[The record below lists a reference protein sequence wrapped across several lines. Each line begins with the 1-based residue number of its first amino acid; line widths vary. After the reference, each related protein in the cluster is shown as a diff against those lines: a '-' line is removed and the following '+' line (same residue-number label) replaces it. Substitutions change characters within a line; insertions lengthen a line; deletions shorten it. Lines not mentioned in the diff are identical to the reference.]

1 MAKTCCV
8 CDSKIGAFDK
18 PKQLIDGN
26 DEYVLCNE
34 CGEKMNDARATNI
47 APDNKTALS
56 YHNRAIDHFANYLA
70 NAELEDIVVA
80 ALMELPDIAERQR
93 AHAEA
98 SATKAEN
105 ERRYREEKDSVI
117 ATTGYEVAGYEI
129 VAYHGV
135 VSTDNIIGTGFA
147 SELKASVSDI
157 MGESSNA
164 LKEKLHSA
172 KTMAYNQLLKDAV
185 YAGGNAI
192 IGVSY
197 NVYVV
202 GSMLGVSVTGTS
214 VTIAKNASTEFV
226 SVPVKGVA
234 NC

>member
-8 CDSKIGAFDK
+8 CNEKIGAFDK
-18 PKQLIDGN
+18 PKSLFEGSDT
-26 DEYVLCNE
+26 YVLCLG
-34 CGEKMNDARATNI
+34 CSEKMRDAWATNI
-47 APDNKTALS
+47 NPANQAALA
-56 YHNRAIDHFANYLA
+56 YHKRAIDYFASYLA
-70 NAELEDIVVA
+70 NATLDPVVA
-80 ALMELPDIAERQR
+80 SALMRLPGIAERQR
-93 AHAEA
+93 AHAEVNA
-98 SATKAEN
+98 IKAEN

-157 MGESSNA
+157 MGESSDA
-164 LKEKLHSA
+164 LRDKLHSA
-172 KTMAYNQLLKDAV
+172 KAMAYNQLLKESI

-214 VTIAKNASTEFV
+214 VTVEPLNA
-226 SVPVKGVA
+226 
-234 NC
+234 